1 MKILFMG
8 TPDFAA
14 DNLRALLSAG
24 EDVVCVITQPDK
36 PKNRGMKLLRTPAA
50 QVADEAKIPVYQPET
65 LKDNAIMPLLTEY
78 NPELIVVVAY
88 GKRLPK
94 YILDYPKY
102 GCINIHGSLLPKYR
116 GAAPIQW
123 CIINGDKVSG
133 VTSMYLA
140 EGMDTGD
147 MIIKREIPVS
157 NDDNCGTLFDKL
169 SKLGGEVL
177 VETVEAIKNNTAA
190 PVPQKD
196 SEATYAPML
205 NKEMGR
211 IDWSK
216 NSADIIN
223 LVRGL
228 QPWPSA
234 FSYIKGKRF
243 KIISASHSVGKG
255 LPGEIIRADS
265 KVIIAAGEGA
275 VSLDVI
281 QFENKNKMNIS
292 DYIRGNPDIF
302 IKGGIIE

>member
-14 DNLRALLSAG
+14 ESLCALLKAG
-24 EDVVCVITQPDK
+24 ENVVCVITQPDK
-36 PKNRGMKLLRTPAA
+36 PKNRGMKLLRTPTAK
-50 QVADEAKIPVYQPET
+50 VADEVKIPVFQPET
-65 LKDNAIMPLLTEY
+65 LKNNAIMPLLTEY

-88 GKRLPK
+88 GKILPK

-133 VTSMYLA
+133 VTSMYMA
-140 EGMDTGD
+140 EGMDTGE
-147 MIIKREIPVS
+147 MIIKSPIQVCDE
-157 NDDNCGTLFDKL
+157 DNCATLFVKL

-177 VETVEAIKNNTAA
+177 IKTVEKIKNATVTS
-190 PVPQKD
+190 VPQNEN
-196 SEATYAPML
+196 EATYAPML
-205 NKEMGR
+205 RKEMGR
-211 IDWSK
+211 VDWSK
-216 NSADIIN
+216 SSTDIIN

-234 FSYIKGKRF
+234 YSIVNDKRF
-243 KIISASHSVGKG
+243 KIISASHSDKKG
-255 LPGEIIRADS
+255 IPGEIIS
-265 KVIIAAGEGA
+265 VCNNVIIAAGEGA